1 MQLKLKGKQ
10 FQQLKEALL
19 SAFPNPPKLEHMV
32 RCGLDQNLDAI
43 ATGNHNDVVFELIKW
58 AETNGSLENLLIA
71 ARNKDCDGNPGNP
84 ELKRIYEELLPGQAT
99 TKQPYEWLH
108 PSNFDLNDLIKDCFN
123 ELDDRQGLIGLAVPY
138 YKHDFPVYFCERLK
152 DRLNKSHITIIRTT
166 ALKPQ
171 FTSVDTV
178 VKKIKDNKNNLQK
191 SDVICRILVD
201 DPYNQNTSITDDFW
215 QKIYAEFK
223 DNNIEHRLIVIMF
236 GSENSIFPEGV
247 NKLKPPQFTRAD
259 ANDWVLNVTRPLKWT
274 QNCQQKWKEMMINN
288 CLEDHND
295 SQNRLLNIG
304 YVYEH
309 LNYTIDLLKQKPSE
323 EEFLKELQQRI
334 QAYV

>member
-32 RCGLDQNLDAI
+32 RFGLDQNLDAI

-99 TKQPYEWLH
+99 TKQSHEWLN
-108 PSNFDLNDLIKDCFN
+108 PCNFDLSELIRYCFN
-123 ELDDRQGLIGLAVPY
+123 ELDDQQGLIGLAVPY
-138 YKHDFPVYFCERLK
+138 DKSNFPIYFCERLQDK
-152 DRLNKSHITIIRTT
+152 LNKSHITIIETT
-166 ALKPQ
+166 LKPKLG
-171 FTSVDTV
+171 SVDRV
-178 VKKIKDNKNNLQK
+178 LGKIKAHKDNLQK

-201 DPYNQNTSITDDFW
+201 ASNQNTSMTDEFW
-215 QKIYAEFK
+215 RKISDEFQ
-223 DNNIEHRLIVIMF
+223 NNNGKHRLIVIMF

-247 NKLKPPQFTRAD
+247 NKLMSPQFTRAD
-259 ANDWVLNVTRPLKWT
+259 ANDWVIKVARQLTWT
-274 QNCQQKWKEMMINN
+274 QECQQKWKKMMIQD
-288 CLEDHND
+288 CLDHDD
-295 SQNRLLNIG
+295 SQHKLLEIE

-309 LNYTIDLLKQKPSE
+309 LKTCIELLQKKPSE
-323 EEFLKELQQRI
+323 EDFLQELEQRI